1 MKQGCGRRRKRKKR
15 NSQPSPENRV
25 LLDSFSTP
33 FDITSRPVFRF
44 WCQIGGHRWQKK
56 NITMSLTM
64 TLLCGGTLR
73 FLWRYFL
80 LLRPNMFFVGI
91 RNQEVVDS
99 TPMDGIH
106 GSALKSSD
114 LVSCLSFTITALC
127 SKPEEQ
133 TASSR

>member
-1 MKQGCGRRRKRKKR
+1 
-15 NSQPSPENRV
+15 
-25 LLDSFSTP
+25 
-33 FDITSRPVFRF
+33 
-44 WCQIGGHRWQKK
+44 
-56 NITMSLTM
+56 
-64 TLLCGGTLR
+64 
-73 FLWRYFL
+73 
-80 LLRPNMFFVGI
+80 MFFVGI

-127 SKPEEQ
+127 SKLEEQ